1 MSRVNRLRL
10 RKFRLSRM
18 GCIVV
23 VFCAAATIASSAQS
37 FTTLASFN
45 FTNGADSNSPLIQGI
60 DGNFYGTTQAGGNS
74 GPCFLS
80 PLGGCGVFFS
90 ITPGGTLTTVYA
102 FCSQMNCADG
112 TEPSGPL
119 VQGSDGNFYGTTQGG
134 GVTNPPCYQYGC
146 GTVFKITPSGV
157 LTTLYTF
164 CSQPNCTDG
173 SVPLGGLVQGSDGN
187 FYGTTYS
194 GGSNGLA
201 FGTVFKITP
210 GGTLTTIYNFC
221 HQSGCPDG
229 NSPYAGLVNGAD
241 GNFYGT
247 TSQGGGGSNNGGTIF
262 KITPSGTLTTIYV
275 FCSRN
280 GCPDGS
286 GTRAGLV
293 QGLDGNFYGAA
304 IGGGAGH
311 HGTVFKITPGGAL
324 TTLHSF
330 EGSDGAQPV
339 AGLIQGTDGNFYGT
353 TPIGGTSLNQ
363 LCFSLGCGTLYEITP
378 AGAFT
383 SLHGFGGP
391 DGISPQVPPVQGTD
405 GNFYGTTS
413 GGGINCSGGG
423 CGTVFRLSTSDIP
436 FVVIRPS
443 SGTVGTPVTILGTN
457 LMAAT
462 SVAFNGTQAPFN
474 VVSSSEITTTV
485 PAGATTGT
493 VQVTIPGSTLISNT
507 DFQVVGPVQL
517 VPVAPC
523 RLVDT
528 RQTHNPIQG
537 GTSQSFLV
545 PALGNCGIPTSAA
558 AYSLNV
564 TVVPHGSL
572 GYLTIWPNGEIQPF
586 VSTMNSPDGR
596 VKANAAIVPSGNNAV
611 SVYVTD
617 TTDLILDIDGYFTS
631 PSPQTLQFYALPPCR
646 VVDTRGPNGPLGG
659 PFLAGGMNRD
669 FPVLMSNC
677 GLPQQGAV
685 AYSFNFTALPH
696 TAMGFITTCP
706 TPSNPQNCPVVST
719 LNWTGGQDTANA
731 AILPAGTGGSI
742 RVNPSNDTDLLI
754 DVNGYFAAPGGTGAL
769 SLYSVVPCR
778 VLDTRP
784 HPFQFALNPP
794 VDVRGSVCAPPSQS
808 QAYVFNAT
816 VVPQGGLGFLTLWPD
831 GVQQPVVST
840 LNAFDGA
847 ITSNLAIVPAGQSG
861 KVDAYASPLNQND
874 PNDVTN
880 LILDISGYFAP

>member
-1 MSRVNRLRL
+1 MVCLIL
-10 RKFRLSRM
+10 VFWLS
-18 GCIVV
+18 
-23 VFCAAATIASSAQS
+23 AAIASPAQTL
-37 FTTLASFN
+37 TTLAN
-45 FTNGADSNSPLIQGI
+45 FGGANGSNPTAGLVQGA
-60 DGNFYGTTQAGGNS
+60 DGNFYGTTFYGGTGAGGCIDPS
-74 GPCFLS
+74 
-80 PLGGCGVFFS
+80 GCGTIFK
-90 ITPGGTLTTVYA
+90 ITPSGSLSTLYSFCTATNCPDGFFPNAGLAQATDGNFYGATDRGGAHGNGGTIFKLSSTGKASTLYS
-102 FCSQMNCADG
+102 FCALANCADG
-112 TEPSGPL
+112 NAPNGGVVE
-119 VQGSDGNFYGTTQGG
+119 GSDGNFYGTTLRGGTGANCPSQQYPYGCGTIFMLTPTGTLTTLYNFCSQASCTDGLFPQAGLVQGTDGSFYGTTSSG
-134 GVTNPPCYQYGC
+134 GANCSNNPNAC
-146 GTVFKITPSGV
+146 GTVFKITPNG
-157 LTTLYTF
+157 TF
-164 CSQPNCTDG
+164 TSLHSFAGSDG
-173 SVPLGGLVQGSDGN
+173 FDPVASLVQGTNGI
-187 FYGTTYS
+187 FYGTTA
-194 GGSNGLA
+194 GLP
-201 FGTVFKITP
+201 GTVFSMTAT
-210 GGTLTTIYNFC
+210 GTV
-221 HQSGCPDG
+221 
-229 NSPYAGLVNGAD
+229 A
-241 GNFYGT
+241 
-247 TSQGGGGSNNGGTIF
+247 
-262 KITPSGTLTTIYV
+262 TLHTFSFT
-275 FCSRN
+275 
-280 GCPDGS
+280 DGS
-286 GTRAGLV
+286 GP
-293 QGLDGNFYGAA
+293 Y
-304 IGGGAGH
+304 
-311 HGTVFKITPGGAL
+311 
-324 TTLHSF
+324 
-330 EGSDGAQPV
+330 

-353 TPIGGTSLNQ
+353 TVNAGGNSTVFKITTSGMLTT
-363 LCFSLGCGTLYEITP
+363 LHLFCSLPHCD
-378 AGAFT
+378 
-383 SLHGFGGP
+383 
-391 DGISPQVPPVQGTD
+391 DGSDPLAAVVQGTD
-405 GNFYGTTS
+405 GNLYGTTYS
-413 GGGINCSGGG
+413 GGTSSL
-423 CGTVFRLSTSDIP
+423 GTVFSLTG
-436 FVVIRPS
+436 PS
-443 SGTVGTPVTILGTN
+443 PT
-457 LMAAT
+457 A
-462 SVAFNGTQAPFN
+462 
-474 VVSSSEITTTV
+474 
-485 PAGATTGT
+485 
-493 VQVTIPGSTLISNT
+493 VQV
-507 DFQVVGPVQL
+507 
-517 VPVAPC
+517 VPVKPC

-537 GTSQSFLV
+537 GTWQVFQV
-545 PALGNCGIPTSAA
+545 PQLGGCGIPPNAA

-564 TVVPHGSL
+564 TVVPHGRL
-572 GYLTIWPNGEIQPF
+572 GYLTIWPAGRPQPN
-586 VSTMNSPDGR
+586 VSTMNSDGR
-596 VKANAAIVPSGNNAV
+596 VKADAAIVPAGASAAV